1 MKNFRN
7 NFRRSR
13 YKNYQDRNNHKNEN
27 GIKMISDITNGS
39 IMDRKNTGRTE
50 TNIDIFDWIKEVQ
63 DLGVGEIILTSINND
78 LTLFKVSDPPFII
91 ICSIPSTSILI

>member
-1 MKNFRN
+1 MRNFRN

-39 IMDRKNTGRTE
+39 NIVRKIT
-50 TNIDIFDWIKEVQ
+50 V
-63 DLGVGEIILTSINND
+63 EIIIMLQN
-78 LTLFKVSDPPFII
+78 
-91 ICSIPSTSILI
+91 